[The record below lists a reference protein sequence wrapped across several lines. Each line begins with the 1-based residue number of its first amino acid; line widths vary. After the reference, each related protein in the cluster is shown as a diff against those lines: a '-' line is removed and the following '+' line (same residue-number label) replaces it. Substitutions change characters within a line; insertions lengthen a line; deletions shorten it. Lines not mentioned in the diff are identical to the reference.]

1 MAVVLTCIPADLVTT
16 SGVTRGLGSGPGDT
30 SAGRPGFLP
39 LQKMVATNLSR
50 GFVVFCAASVLSII
64 ISFNGFFSDQHE
76 DIGHKHVAVSGSF
89 ICFAAMWLAAIFGL
103 LAVELPDS
111 CVNFS
116 DRKKKVGIFMLI
128 LLCAQRPSAEA
139 SESRWTGRASGYP
152 STFRN
157 TYPKSE
163 GRPPGTSAREPSFFH
178 AAFQMG
184 TIRLRGGAGEGTV
197 IYEKVIHHVKG
208 AAVKAK
214 ASKKRPPHSAGSH
227 FLSFPERRR
236 SGADRRAGAIERA
249 PPASQQVSISYRRY
263 LCSRK
268 LAYSNPCLAPDAIA
282 YHPCSGHWQNIQA
295 AAPNRPLNRPIFV
308 GRTKRACAGLRFFT
322 SPAQP
327 PDGVGIG
334 GGGDAIRD
342 VLTDACPP

>member
-1 MAVVLTCIPADLVTT
+1 MLTCIPADLVTT

-50 GFVVFCAASVLSII
+50 GFVVFCAASALSII

-178 AAFQMG
+178 AAFQMD

-214 ASKKRPPHSAGSH
+214 ASKLPDGSYSCIFTYDGNDPLTLQVPTSFR
-227 FLSFPERRR
+227 FLSAAVPARIAAPARLSAPPPPRNKSQSAIAAIYARVNSHIPTLALHQMLSRTIPAPAIGKTFKRRR
-236 SGADRRAGAIERA
+236 R
-249 PPASQQVSISYRRY
+249 
-263 LCSRK
+263 
-268 LAYSNPCLAPDAIA
+268 IA
-282 YHPCSGHWQNIQA
+282 
-295 AAPNRPLNRPIFV
+295 R
-308 GRTKRACAGLRFFT
+308 
-322 SPAQP
+322 
-327 PDGVGIG
+327 
-334 GGGDAIRD
+334 
-342 VLTDACPP
+342 